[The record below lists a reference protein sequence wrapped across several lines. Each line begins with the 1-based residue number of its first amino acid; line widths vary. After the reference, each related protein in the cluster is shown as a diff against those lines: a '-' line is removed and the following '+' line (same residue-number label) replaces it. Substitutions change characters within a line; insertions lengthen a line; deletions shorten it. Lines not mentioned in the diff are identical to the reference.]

1 MPECNVTRYFFY
13 FVHSFMAALE
23 SATNV
28 LAGYNYKDL
37 PIVAAIAKNN
47 ITGLQFH
54 RERSGPEGLQILKTF
69 VSG

>member
-1 MPECNVTRYFFY
+1 
-13 FVHSFMAALE
+13 MAALE